1 MTTSATAS
9 DLSDSEDLFSYASY
23 TRELMQAI
31 EHGVWERYAE
41 AAGSSLPTRMLFPPC
56 VLRSHGGTADYD
68 VALLQYGGDA
78 NAIVIVDFGESTS
91 EFPKEHRETVK
102 LLRDNGRHILASKL
116 ITMVSNVNNDPDGP
130 TISIASLRD
139 MARLLVEYGDYEDP
153 FIGPDRRGIIHAQW
167 RIFGNGVLV
176 LSFLGYGEIL
186 LVAQADESPGEGAL
200 DISIR
205 GPEQGILEEYG
216 RLLPRRY

>member
-78 NAIVIVDFGESTS
+78 NAIVIVNFLKNIEK
-91 EFPKEHRETVK
+91 P
-102 LLRDNGRHILASKL
+102 
-116 ITMVSNVNNDPDGP
+116 
-130 TISIASLRD
+130 
-139 MARLLVEYGDYEDP
+139 
-153 FIGPDRRGIIHAQW
+153 
-167 RIFGNGVLV
+167 
-176 LSFLGYGEIL
+176 LSFCGTT
-186 LVAQADESPGEGAL
+186 GAT
-200 DISIR
+200 SSR
-205 GPEQGILEEYG
+205 VNSSQW
-216 RLLPRRY
+216 